1 MGAGLF
7 LRSLQNASSID
18 LGMRTD
24 GVFMMAFDPK
34 LHHYSVEKTKQF
46 VSQLRERVAALP
58 GVTSVSFV
66 DSIPLSIG
74 GTTFDFRNSGVKDA
88 KQVEASVYMVGAG
101 YFATIGIPMRRGRDF
116 ELRKDTGATLIVN
129 EEMAR
134 QLYPGQ
140 DPLGQHAEAEGGPG
154 QGTRKYEV
162 IGVVRNSKS
171 RTLGESTTA
180 AAYLFL
186 EPKPED
192 VFSFYGITVVVVSAA
207 APGPLARAVRDQIH
221 TLDPNLPVFNM
232 ETMNEHVNKSMLL
245 PRLCATLLGV
255 FGAVGV
261 ILTTVGLYG
270 VMSFASRARTR
281 EIGIRMALG
290 AQPTAV
296 LRMITGE
303 GLLLAGIGLVIGLGL
318 SFAVT
323 RFTAS
328 MLYGVS
334 TTDVVTFV
342 GVPAIML
349 GVALVAVLIPARRA
363 ASVQP
368 LEALHYE

>member
-1 MGAGLF
+1 
-7 LRSLQNASSID
+7 
-18 LGMRTD
+18 
-24 GVFMMAFDPK
+24 
-34 LHHYSVEKTKQF
+34 
-46 VSQLRERVAALP
+46 VSQLRERVTALP
-58 GVTSVSFV
+58 GVKSVTFV
-66 DSIPLSIG
+66 DSIPLSMG
-74 GTTFDFRNSGVKDA
+74 GAMFDFKTKGAKDQPIQA
-88 KQVEASVYMVGAG
+88 TVGVYMVGAG
-101 YFATIGIPMRRGRDF
+101 YFATMGIPMRRGRDF
-116 ELRKDTGATLIVN
+116 ELRKDSGATLIVN

-134 QLYPGQ
+134 QLYSGQ
-140 DPLGQHAEAEGGPG
+140 DPVGQTASADGLPG

-162 IGVVRNSKS
+162 IGVVRNSKL
-171 RTLGESTTA
+171 RTLGESTAA

-186 EPKPED
+186 EAKPED
-192 VFSFYGITVVVVSAA
+192 VFSFFGITVVVRSAS
-207 APGPLARAVRDQIH
+207 APGPLAGAVRDQIH
-221 TLDPNLPVFNM
+221 ALDPNLPVFNI

-261 ILTTVGLYG
+261 ILATVGLYG

-290 AQPTAV
+290 AQPATV

-303 GLLLAGIGLVIGLGL
+303 GLLLAGIGLAIGLGL

-328 MLYGVS
+328 LLYGVS
-334 TTDVVTFV
+334 TTDMATFI
-342 GVPAIML
+342 GVPAVML

-363 ASVQP
+363 ARVQP